1 MKEIN
6 RNDELSSNE
15 KGLGLKCE
23 IPIDENKR
31 KLKDAPNRDNNEK
44 YKMNH
49 GATMERMKKHLP
61 KERQKDFEDGVAS
74 GSNPK
79 VKLIPRGENFYRTG
93 RTDGGSYFTKE
104 HPGKTSGVRK
114 ENLQLPPGND
124 GKELSKVCSTRPQIG
139 IQSNIKLQPEWA
151 KEAGYKV
158 RPGMKQIYVPSANE
172 HGALADNRFDVKKNN
187 NSRNNE

>member
-124 GKELSKVCSTRPQIG
+124 GKELSKVCRPD
-139 IQSNIKLQPEWA
+139 LRLEF
-151 KEAGYKV
+151 KV
-158 RPGMKQIYVPSANE
+158 I
-172 HGALADNRFDVKKNN
+172 
-187 NSRNNE
+187 

>member
-49 GATMERMKKHLP
+49 GAKM
-61 KERQKDFEDGVAS
+61 
-74 GSNPK
+74 
-79 VKLIPRGENFYRTG
+79 
-93 RTDGGSYFTKE
+93 
-104 HPGKTSGVRK
+104 
-114 ENLQLPPGND
+114 
-124 GKELSKVCSTRPQIG
+124 
-139 IQSNIKLQPEWA
+139 
-151 KEAGYKV
+151 
-158 RPGMKQIYVPSANE
+158 
-172 HGALADNRFDVKKNN
+172 
-187 NSRNNE
+187 